1 MKKTGIVR
9 NVDHLGRIVLPKEMR
24 RTLRIDEGTPME
36 FSYEQGKL
44 VLSKYDAVGDMEQ
57 LLDSVESGIKL
68 SDTLLKPGTS
78 YRLLEK
84 VKEMREIQ
92 KG

>member
-1 MKKTGIVR
+1 
-9 NVDHLGRIVLPKEMR
+9 
-24 RTLRIDEGTPME
+24 ME

-84 VKEMREIQ
+84 VKEMREIL